1 MKKGKS
7 ERMEKEELERKIETA
22 LKQPDTVVEG
32 LFNVKEGLEALG
44 KDERTTKQMQTFVAR
59 RLEECSKRERNG
71 NWLVRNQQRI
81 YVDRVGKELIRFA
94 VDLMK
99 QNTLSEFEN
108 QFVKVTS
115 NFRWREHT
123 HFCIYTA
130 NKSFVMEHWKMSA
143 EDIDW
148 NYERLFEMERKIG
161 RSIGIYE
168 DGKEDTDILIFG
180 LDPKLDNWD
189 SYITISRG
197 EWIGRYFQRK
207 EVEILPIKMSEF
219 EEMFPE
225 TSYELKE
232 LSEQESNLRKKE
244 LTKSL

>member
-1 MKKGKS
+1 MKKEKS

-22 LKQPDTVVEG
+22 FKQPDMVVEG

-108 QFVKVTS
+108 QFGKVTS
-115 NFRWREHT
+115 SFRWREHA

-197 EWIGRYFQRK
+197 EWIGRYFQRN

-219 EEMFPE
+219 EEMFPDE
-225 TSYELKE
+225 SKLQPLNDEERKALKRELLKI
-232 LSEQESNLRKKE
+232 
-244 LTKSL
+244 T